1 MDRLHFVMVIVGTLA
16 VMVAAEIAVLIG
28 SYLRSPKRRKRLPS
42 ERAIMRRL
50 NGSRFW
56 FRRVTAVGD
65 SDELRPSQRR
75 EAYSQVL
82 VQSRIDERTAIAA
95 AMGISE
101 LAAPATARLV
111 LHAVD
116 EGRLPAF
123 AAAAALAQ
131 SIPVDEGNLAA
142 LLMGGELGA
151 KAKRVAVAT
160 LGERGGEPS
169 VKALVV
175 MLTIERDVAMR
186 LSITRALLGCV
197 VRGGQLPPQVC
208 PRLLSDASPEI
219 RSSATLLAGA
229 ALGDQAGVL
238 LFPMLADG
246 SATVAQNAARAI
258 CDLPTG
264 LAMVRRF
271 LSPVAEI
278 DDHDDAAGLRDG
290 LASLREAVD
299 TAGRIPGISGKARS
313 LINDFSLLRRRLTPP
328 VDKGDI
334 WERSPALLSSS
345 TMTTDGSTP
354 EILASDDVW
363 ERARAFLIA
372 ELSLR
377 APDAHWNARR
387 DGELDVASLEAVS
400 A

>member
-1 MDRLHFVMVIVGTLA
+1 MDRLQFVMVIVGILA
-16 VMVAAEIAVLIG
+16 VMVAVEIAVLIG

-65 SDELRPSQRR
+65 SHELRPSQRR

-142 LLMGGELGA
+142 LLMSGELGA
-151 KAKRVAVAT
+151 KATRVAVAT

-169 VKALVV
+169 IKALVV
-175 MLTIERDVAMR
+175 MLTMERDVAMR

-208 PRLLSDASPEI
+208 PRLLSDTSPEI
-219 RSSATLLAGA
+219 RCGATLLAGA

-238 LFPMLADG
+238 LFPMLADS
-246 SATVAQNAARAI
+246 SAAVAQNAARAI

-271 LSPVAEI
+271 LSPAAEI
-278 DDHDDAAGLRDG
+278 EPPEETRLFREG
-290 LASLREAVD
+290 LATVRDAVG
-299 TAGRIPGISGKARS
+299 TAGRVPGISGKARS
-313 LINDFSLLRRRLTPP
+313 LLSDLQVLRRTITAPN
-328 VDKGDI
+328 DAGDL

-345 TMTTDGSTP
+345 TMATDGSSP
-354 EILASDDVW
+354 EIASSDEVW
-363 ERARAFLIA
+363 ERARSFLIA

-377 APDAHWNARR
+377 APEAHWNARQ
-387 DGELDVASLEAVS
+387 EAEPEAAALETVTA
-400 A
+400 